1 LRFFAPLRFAQNDK
15 RVFQKLGSS
24 RKMRFS
30 VWRNVKESAR
40 IGSMLNSVFKTSMLR
55 GSTANNQR
63 AKSVGYF
70 SAKILQTLS

>member
-1 LRFFAPLRFAQNDK
+1 
-15 RVFQKLGSS
+15 
-24 RKMRFS
+24 MRFS
-30 VWRNVKESAR
+30 VCRNVKESAR